1 MDDNRTVQ
9 DSVIAEA
16 GSLIFTTRKEWYQL
30 PEPALGDL
38 KGFSIEKIKTV
49 NDSIMITLRNCN
61 PNHDSPFMI
70 LKICGTGKNTTFY
83 GMDLSSGEREQIRRS
98 DFG

>member
-1 MDDNRTVQ
+1 MEDNKTVK

-16 GSLIFTTRKEWYQL
+16 GSLIFTTRKEWRKL
-30 PEPALGDL
+30 PEEALGEL
-38 KGFSIEKIKTV
+38 NGYSIEKIKTV
-49 NDSIMITLRNCN
+49 NDSVLITLHNCN